1 MSGVSIKTNNANRV
15 FGCGPCGR
23 DFFLMSPLAGHK
35 PGMRKTEWE
44 GMATIDVCVVHVAC
58 VVRSCSC
65 WTCNLSKWDV
75 PATTT
80 PSTLCRTAPSM
91 FETCPVFS
99 WFYKGSTKVSQC
111 LSQRLPPVP
120 TPWTLLQ
127 RRQLL
132 LVQWTSA
139 FGLLLFNVVHGQRA
153 MVFVLSLNLFGSSG
167 SSALHPS

>member
-65 WTCNLSKWDV
+65 
-75 PATTT
+75 
-80 PSTLCRTAPSM
+80 
-91 FETCPVFS
+91 
-99 WFYKGSTKVSQC
+99 
-111 LSQRLPPVP
+111 
-120 TPWTLLQ
+120 
-127 RRQLL
+127 
-132 LVQWTSA
+132 
-139 FGLLLFNVVHGQRA
+139 
-153 MVFVLSLNLFGSSG
+153 
-167 SSALHPS
+167 